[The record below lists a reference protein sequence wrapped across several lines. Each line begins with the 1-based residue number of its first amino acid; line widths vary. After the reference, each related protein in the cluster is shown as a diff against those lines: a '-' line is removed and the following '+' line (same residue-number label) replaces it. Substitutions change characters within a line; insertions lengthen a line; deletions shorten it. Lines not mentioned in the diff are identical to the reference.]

1 MIIDK
6 RLNIFLDTLNHILK
20 NLEVSQNSN
29 TYLLKENVEYLTKEP
44 NTKDKLIKSLI
55 DTQTAIQETKQK
67 FTRNKKKDI
76 CKLNQVQF

>member
-55 DTQTAIQETKQK
+55 DTQTAILETIEKS
-67 FTRNKKKDI
+67 TRNKKKDI